1 MHSVLEGWNRFQWAV
16 LSVVV
21 AGPLLVPAQGMT
33 VRVLAA
39 GGAAAAALLLLRTGR
54 QRLLRDVQDLTAA
67 ASQLADGATE
77 QVVLPTSWP
86 ELAPLAEAME
96 TARGKVRMR
105 VHLLQRQREE
115 LASHLTR
122 TEERLRDPNAE
133 ARRRRIARIPNLSA
147 QLSVGAIESSV
158 AVLDLSLEGGVLGVK
173 PEHAERLV
181 PGLPVRLLLEIDR
194 VPFEVKDVVVLAPA
208 RGGLLDLKEWV
219 FRFEPPLVP
228 SSLPPALAVALE
240 LRGAERIRPLAT
252 NPVGATLV
260 CSLGR
265 LQADV
270 VDVSRTGV
278 GVGAALDA
286 RRAGRLGPSFT
297 IQLHLPAMGEVAVLP
312 VTLRNVAVR
321 DDGVRMGLSF
331 DSSAEGH
338 QLRKIHAWLDAT
350 RRSLAA

>member
-1 MHSVLEGWNRFQWAV
+1 MLSIVVL
-16 LSVVV
+16 
-21 AGPLLVPAQGMT
+21 GPLMVPAEGLAI
-33 VRVLAA
+33 RLLAA
-39 GGAAAAALLLLRTGR
+39 GGAGAAATLLLRAGR
-54 QRLLRDVQDLTAA
+54 RQLLQDVQDLSVA

-86 ELAPLAEAME
+86 ELAPIAEAME
-96 TARGKVRMR
+96 SARGKVRLR
-105 VHLLQRQREE
+105 VQLLQRQREE

-147 QLSVGAIESSV
+147 QLTIGSVDSAV
-158 AVLDLSLEGGVLGVK
+158 AVLDLSLEGGVLGVR
-173 PEHAERLV
+173 PEPAERLV
-181 PGLPVRLLLEIDR
+181 PGLPVQLLLEIDGL
-194 VPFEVKDVVVLAPA
+194 PFEVKDVVVLAPA

-219 FRFEPPLVP
+219 FRFEPPLSP
-228 SSLPPALAVALE
+228 SSLPPTLAVALE

-265 LQADV
+265 LQAEV

-278 GVGAALDA
+278 GVSAQLDA

-331 DSSAEGH
+331 DSGAEGH